1 MTSVLA
7 WLDFSERD
15 QRRARE
21 LIQLFLQPESRD
33 ELGIG
38 TVRDALSDLLF
49 PGISVI
55 QTRARYFLFTP
66 WLFKEGARR
75 GRRGRDLLNWVE
87 RWQRIHVETLRNN
100 EALEGLRSRGETV
113 RFDDMD
119 ARMSSLIINAT
130 PDVIIC
136 WSWNSLLYPQEE
148 T

>member
-1 MTSVLA
+1 MASVLA

-66 WLFKEGARR
+66 GSLEKDPDGGGGGANCSI
-75 GRRGRDLLNWVE
+75 GLKDGNGS
-87 RWQRIHVETLRNN
+87 TLKPCGI
-100 EALEGLRSRGETV
+100 AVLW
-113 RFDDMD
+113 MD
-119 ARMSSLIINAT
+119 
-130 PDVIIC
+130 
-136 WSWNSLLYPQEE
+136 
-148 T
+148 